1 MGTFNKRA
9 ALCGLGLVVALAGIP
24 GCKMLRN
31 PAVRGLTCGGGGA
44 ATGAIFYF
52 ACDAV
57 TDKNKK
63 GACIAGAAAAALAD
77 GFYCWWLLSQ
87 KIIDDYEAT
96 QKALNY
102 DPSQGY
108 RLEILDFSASPQIVH
123 PGGEVKIR
131 LKYALMSSYR
141 FEEIKYEQKITVPG
155 ETKPRQSIQTRQ
167 PGTWGADE
175 DYTIKID
182 PAWPD
187 QKIEMTVEMKLP
199 EHGQQA
205 RRTLCFTVSRE
216 DKPDRALLCTQQ
228 TEQNTPAGSFVI
240 TQKSKQGV
248 PVHAAPNKKSKV
260 LGQVR
265 RGETYSILD
274 SEGKKSKQW
283 YKIQLE
289 DGREGWLPASAGSRQ
304 E

>member
-1 MGTFNKRA
+1 MKAFKRA
-9 ALCGLGLVVALAGIP
+9 ALCGLGLAVALVGIP

-31 PAVRGLTCGGGGA
+31 PVVRGVACGGGGA

-52 ACDAV
+52 ACDAL

-63 GACIAGAAAAALAD
+63 GACIAGATAAALVD

-87 KIIDDYEAT
+87 KIIDDYDAT

-108 RLEILDFSASPQIVH
+108 RLEILDFSASPQIVR
-123 PGGEVKIR
+123 PGGEVKVR

-155 ETKPRQSIQTRQ
+155 ETKPRQSIETRQ
-167 PGTWGADE
+167 PGTWGTDE
-175 DYTIKID
+175 DYTIKIGPNQLD
-182 PAWPD
+182 E
-187 QKIEMTVEMKLP
+187 KIEMVVEMKLP
-199 EHGQQA
+199 EHGQQV

-216 DKPDRALLCTQQ
+216 DNPNKSLLCSQQ
-228 TEQNTPAGSFVI
+228 MNGKSVAGSFVI
-240 TQKSKQGV
+240 TQKGKQGA
-248 PVHAAPNKKSKV
+248 PVRAAPSNKSKA
-260 LGQVR
+260 LGLVR
-265 RGETYSILD
+265 QGETYSILD

-304 E
+304 